1 MPKKLTY
8 ERALSELQTI
18 VRDLEESRVSID
30 DLDQQVERARELYDF
45 CKTRLRTTQTTVDRL
60 LEEEE

>member
-30 DLDQQVERARELYDF
+30 DLDQRVERARELYDF